1 MIKILIQISLFLIEN
16 ASIIAKFQ
24 AIQARSPK
32 MVRLDYCLFFQ
43 QLRGGEGEVH
53 INVASTANIY
63 TFYIWIQHFQ
73 KVRSDLK
80 SVKSYGFGFG
90 VGFTLGHRLDR
101 IMDLFFCLDLGF
113 DSFFSQLRIRES
125 ESDDLYCTAN

>member
-1 MIKILIQISLFLIEN
+1 MIKILIQSSLFLIEN

-63 TFYIWIQHFQ
+63 TFYIWIQYFQ

-80 SVKSYGFGFG
+80 SVKSYRFGFG
-90 VGFTLGHRLDR
+90 VVFTLGQIHRFVFVFVRVTFGKNGKVIYR
-101 IMDLFFCLDLGF
+101 IL
-113 DSFFSQLRIRES
+113 
-125 ESDDLYCTAN
+125 